1 MGNSAMARRYGSACL
16 LSESTSVND
25 GGEGFGGLVELE
37 DGCCWW
43 PVDGPAGGPGGGSDA
58 GGDGVDG

>member
-1 MGNSAMARRYGSACL
+1 M
-16 LSESTSVND
+16 ND

-43 PVDGPAGGPGGGSDA
+43 PAVGPGGGSDPGVVGWVA

>member
-1 MGNSAMARRYGSACL
+1 MN
-16 LSESTSVND
+16 N

-43 PVDGPAGGPGGGSDA
+43 PADGPADGSGGGSDPGVVGWVA